1 MADLKRL
8 NRMVGILSMLD
19 RGEHSTTKGLAEHF
33 GVTAR
38 TIFRDLEALGI
49 DFPVYLDET
58 TNSYRFAEGYSLR
71 KINLST
77 NEIRALLVSK
87 GGGCQTGRRGRE
99 CL

>member
-1 MADLKRL
+1 
-8 NRMVGILSMLD
+8 
-19 RGEHSTTKGLAEHF
+19 
-33 GVTAR
+33 
-38 TIFRDLEALGI
+38 
-49 DFPVYLDET
+49 
-58 TNSYRFAEGYSLR
+58 LR